1 MEAASRN
8 LRMKPVSLIVRVSAI
23 GHAECGESRRA
34 GAGGMLQEQLE
45 QLIQSAERGDAASR
59 EELFTVLYRELHRLA
74 ERELRRS
81 AFHTMSPTTL
91 LHETY
96 LNLAGRPGSAF
107 PDRARFLA
115 YAARAMRGLMID
127 YFRSRRTQKRGGAIE
142 ITSLPTEVPA
152 GAAPEDQLAEIGEAL
167 EALGAVE
174 PRLAQLVD
182 LKFFCGFS
190 FAEIA
195 ELQGIS
201 ERTAQRDWDKARI
214 LLQRHIRDHEGPP
227 SADRSSQS

>member
-1 MEAASRN
+1 
-8 LRMKPVSLIVRVSAI
+8 
-23 GHAECGESRRA
+23 
-34 GAGGMLQEQLE
+34 MLQEQLE
-45 QLIQSAERGDAASR
+45 RLIQSAERGDVASR

-74 ERELRRS
+74 QRELRRN
-81 AFHTMSPTTL
+81 AFLTMSPTTL

-96 LNLAGRPGSAF
+96 LNLAGRQGSVF

-115 YAARAMRGLMID
+115 YAARAMRGLLID
-127 YFRSRRTQKRGGAIE
+127 YVRGRCAQKRGGGFE
-142 ITSLPTEVPA
+142 ITSLPTELPA
-152 GAAPEDQLAEIGEAL
+152 AAAEEGELEGIAEAL
-167 EALGAVE
+167 DALGAIE

-214 LLQRHIRDHEGPP
+214 LLQRHIRDQDAPAHRDVSPDEPNRGEDP
-227 SADRSSQS
+227 